1 MSKKPLPIRSI
12 RIRSD
17 NLKTYKKTASSWR
30 QIKKAFPQ
38 IFAVVKL
45 FKAENQF
52 DMLLDKSNPKFLKG
66 FLSKEGLARGA
77 RIPLLPN
84 GEKLEKA
91 FSLFSPFL
99 KIHDQSSHDH
109 WDVLYQ
115 NPGGTWSYVYTL
127 KKRKAHLARKYKKV
141 DEFEKRYPLLLKK
154 VKKNLNDKNDIMAL
168 PMFTLLNTYMRVGNE
183 TYFKAQGHRGLTTL
197 TKKNISIKGNTVTFK
212 YHGKCGVPRKIS
224 QVFPKSYVNRLNST
238 LKHLKKDSF
247 VFSKNQHCLHDRDFK
262 KAFLAYCG
270 TEFYPHIVR
279 SFHAT
284 LVVKNFLSEKQ
295 TFTKK
300 DVEELYLSIAHDLGH
315 KKFNKK
321 KNIWEEHYTVTVNS
335 YIQPELVSKINKK
348 ISKKS

>member
-1 MSKKPLPIRSI
+1 MVKPIVSGTVRVKARS
-12 RIRSD
+12 
-17 NLKTYKKTASSWR
+17 LKPYVYVGEKWKRTKR
-30 QIKKAFPQ
+30 EFPELLL
-38 IFAVVKL
+38 VVKL
-45 FKAENQF
+45 FKAQKKF
-52 DMLLDKSNPKFLKG
+52 DVLVDLKDSRFLKG
-66 FLSKEGLARGA
+66 QLSPEGLEHGA
-77 RIPLLPN
+77 RINILPN

-91 FSLFSPFL
+91 YSLFSPHL
-99 KIHDQSSHDH
+99 RIHDQDSLDH

-115 NPGGTWSYVYTL
+115 NRGGTWSYVYTL